1 MTPLEGREMGDRRS
15 RYVVDWGHLIFLAA
29 IGAWVLWYLL
39 DAISASLNI
48 HNLLLV
54 APLAVVALCL
64 CLVILPQC
72 FRRAGEFEAEPSAP
86 GAHGASA
93 LGSTSLRKLAPVG
106 GLVVALGLYVSLLSF
121 IGFDVATWLFVLA
134 TMLICGERRWL
145 PLALYPLLVSLVLIG
160 AFRVLLPYPMYTLV
174 I

>member
-1 MTPLEGREMGDRRS
+1 MM
-15 RYVVDWGHLIFLAA
+15 A
-29 IGAWVLWYLL
+29 
-39 DAISASLNI
+39 ASLNI
-48 HNLLLV
+48 HNLCLV

-72 FRRAGEFEAEPSAP
+72 FRRAGEFEAEPSGP
-86 GAHGASA
+86 QAHGASA
-93 LGSTSLRKLAPVG
+93 LGSMNLRKLAPIG
-106 GLVVALGLYVSLLSF
+106 GLVAALGLYVSFLDV

-160 AFRVLLPYPMYTLV
+160 AVSGAAALPDVHAGGHIEGGMLDVAAFLGSPLHIIVASAQSWLWISNT
-174 I
+174 

>member
-1 MTPLEGREMGDRRS
+1 MGDRRS
-15 RYVVDWGHLIFLAA
+15 RYVIDWGHLIFLAA

-54 APLAVVALCL
+54 APLSVVALCL
-64 CLVILPQC
+64 CLVVLPQC
-72 FRRAGEFEAEPSAP
+72 FRRAGEFEAQPSAP
-86 GAHGASA
+86 DAHA
-93 LGSTSLRKLAPVG
+93 LGSMSLGKLAPVG
-106 GLVVALGLYVSLLSF
+106 GLVVALGLYVSLLNV
-121 IGFDVATWLFVLA
+121 IGFDVGTWLFVLA

-145 PLALYPLLVSLVLIG
+145 PLALYPSLVSLVLIG
-160 AFRVLLPYPMYTLV
+160 AFRALLPYPMYTLV